1 VNISKIATDRTR
13 FTRSF
18 QWFTSARS
26 ALKALLAFQQLRSDE
41 VVLLPAYVG
50 WSPREGSGVFDPIK
64 ELGLAYAFYRIDDRL
79 NIDLEHLERLLR
91 GSRVRI
97 VILVHYFGRV
107 DARAV
112 EAAALARQSGAF
124 VIEDSAHAMLS
135 DLVTGAAGCIGDAS
149 IFSLHKLLPVSGGGL
164 LMLNGTAPPQLV
176 GPAGDRCVDNLPWNF
191 DLRAI
196 SNKRC
201 ANLERLQELVD
212 DCGDAEPLW
221 GRWPANCVPQT
232 FPVLVN
238 ADVRDRVYR
247 EMNASGYGVVSL
259 YHTLIDAIAQDQFP
273 ASHEVSRRILNL
285 PVHQDVDAGAL
296 PGLIRELEQCVTHQP
311 RPV

>member
-1 VNISKIATDRTR
+1 
-13 FTRSF
+13 
-18 QWFTSARS
+18 
-26 ALKALLAFQQLRSDE
+26 
-41 VVLLPAYVG
+41 
-50 WSPREGSGVFDPIK
+50 
-64 ELGLAYAFYRIDDRL
+64 
-79 NIDLEHLERLLR
+79 
-91 GSRVRI
+91 
-97 VILVHYFGRV
+97 
-107 DARAV
+107 
-112 EAAALARQSGAF
+112 
-124 VIEDSAHAMLS
+124 
-135 DLVTGAAGCIGDAS
+135 
-149 IFSLHKLLPVSGGGL
+149 
-164 LMLNGTAPPQLV
+164 MLNGTAPPQLV

-196 SNKRC
+196 SNQRC
-201 ANLERLQELVD
+201 VNLERLQELVD